1 MTLRVIDN
9 QTQPAGEALRAAI
22 RHASDVRIAVAFVS
36 KDGVSILL
44 DALRRAA
51 ERGACLEFVVGL
63 DGHATEPQAVS
74 ALWELAEDYETA
86 SLWGWDA
93 IGARA
98 TFHPKLYIVRRGRQA
113 TCLIGSS
120 NLTRGGLA
128 DNVEVN
134 VLCRGSDDDEMVSQA
149 YQSYLRI
156 KRDGA
161 ARRLDAEVLSHYEE
175 LWHAAEQ
182 AQRHQRAS
190 RAYAAAEQKL
200 RRAISEKPPI
210 TLERADLYGWL
221 DLVYDVLP
229 DGEFRNQDVYAH
241 RDLFQRRFPRN
252 QNIEAKVRQKLQ
264 ELRDLGFIEHLG
276 PGRWR
281 KL

>member
-1 MTLRVIDN
+1 MSLRVIDN
-9 QTQPAGEALRAAI
+9 QTQPAGEALRTAI

-36 KDGVSILL
+36 KEGVSILL

-51 ERGACLEFVVGL
+51 DRGACLEFIIGL
-63 DGHATEPQAVS
+63 DGQATEPEALS
-74 ALWELAEDYETA
+74 ALWGLTEDCETA
-86 SLWGWDA
+86 SLWCWEALGP
-93 IGARA
+93 RA

-128 DNVEVN
+128 DNIEVN
-134 VLCRGSDDDEMVSQA
+134 VFCRGSDDDEIVSQA
-149 YQSYLRI
+149 YRTYLRI

-161 ARRLDAEVLSHYEE
+161 ARRLDAELLGRYEE

-182 AQRHQRAS
+182 ARKYQRAS
-190 RAYAAAEQKL
+190 RLYGNAERRLRKAMSQKP
-200 RRAISEKPPI
+200 RIA
-210 TLERADLYGWL
+210 LERADLYGWL
-221 DLVYDVLP
+221 DMVYDVLP
-229 DGEFRNQDVYAH
+229 EGEFTNQDVYQH
-241 RDLFQRRFPRN
+241 RDLFRHRFPRN
-252 QNIEAKVRQKLQ
+252 LNIGAKIRQKLQ

-276 PGRWR
+276 PGLWR